1 MDRTE
6 PSHLEGT
13 TATAARVSP
22 PLDRVL
28 SPARPAANTLARAL
42 DDAGFTRAQ
51 FWALMIILAGMFFD
65 TLEQNSVGAMG
76 SLLKSSLHIGNNG
89 LTTINSFTVIGGL
102 IGRFLGGWIADRY
115 GRRTSL
121 SLNLLVYTLGG
132 LLSAVALNYPV
143 LLGSRLIVGIGLGG
157 EFTIGIAMLCE
168 MVATRHRGTLVA
180 TLNIGSGGVGN
191 FLSYGLFL
199 LLLGP
204 LAPALG
210 GDALVWRWTFV
221 LLSLPALIVVLYRRR
236 LPETPRFLLSQGRVE
251 EANHSLARLTGDRLG
266 GRGRPVRP
274 APPVLSEADIPA
286 RQLKASPAA
295 VFDSSVRSRTLTI
308 GTASWMAFGAQV
320 TLNFLMPTLLTER
333 GYTLSDSLLYTMI
346 MNVGSLLGACASALL
361 AGRRGRR
368 SVIGVAGS
376 LGCLTAVAFAVFAHQ
391 TAAILV
397 IGALFQFFTMLT
409 NTTLAVWSPELYP
422 TPVRASGTSIVNGIG
437 NVAGAVMPFAA
448 VALYDRFSFAGVFG
462 MVAVMYAVL
471 VVVSRFAP
479 ETRNRTLEEVNE
491 ATAPTTD
498 PVPVAT

>member
-1 MDRTE
+1 MNPPHT
-6 PSHLEGT
+6 T
-13 TATAARVSP
+13 TAPTST
-22 PLDRVL
+22 
-28 SPARPAANTLARAL
+28 RPAPSANANSTLARAL
-42 DDAGFTRAQ
+42 DESGFTRAQ

-76 SLLKSSLHIGNNG
+76 SLLKSSLHIGNG
-89 LTTINSFTVIGGL
+89 ELTTINTFTVIGGL
-102 IGRFLGGWIADRY
+102 IGRFAGGWIADRY
-115 GRRTSL
+115 GRRASL
-121 SLNLLVYTLGG
+121 SVNLLIYTLGG
-132 LLSAVALNYPV
+132 LLSAITPGYGF
-143 LLGSRLIVGIGLGG
+143 LLVSRLIVGIGLGG

-210 GDALVWRWTFV
+210 GNQVVWRWTFV
-221 LLSLPALIVVLYRRR
+221 LLSLPALIVVAYRRR

-251 EANHSLARLTGDRLG
+251 EANLSLARLTGTTLDPRHA
-266 GRGRPVRP
+266 P
-274 APPVLSEADIPA
+274 ASRPVLSSADIPA

-295 VFDSSVRSRTLTI
+295 VFDRSVLSRTITI

-333 GYTLSDSLLYTMI
+333 GYSLSASLLYTMI

-361 AGRRGRR
+361 AGRHGRR
-368 SVIGVAGS
+368 IVVGTAGA

-397 IGALFQFFTMLT
+397 IGALFQFFTMIT
-409 NTTLAVWSPELYP
+409 NTTLAAWSPELYP
-422 TPVRASGTSIVNGIG
+422 TSIRASGTSIVNGIG
-437 NVAGAVMPFAA
+437 NIAGAVMPYAA
-448 VALYDRFSFAGVFG
+448 VALYGHFSFAGVFG
-462 MVAVMYAVL
+462 MVAVMYAAL
-471 VVVSRFAP
+471 VIASRFAP
-479 ETRNRTLEEVNE
+479 ETRGRTLEEANDLIIPD
-491 ATAPTTD
+491 TG
-498 PVPVAT
+498 PVPTPA